1 LFRQGGESM
10 PTGRGPKRASG
21 RWDPALEGA
30 ILDATLAAV
39 AELGYDR
46 MTMDELAARA
56 GVGKA
61 AIYRRWSS
69 KGEVVAQA
77 IAHWRRSLGR
87 APSSD
92 TGSLSGDLDALVEA
106 IPDYDADDVNMFRVV
121 MGVATAAMR
130 DPALSAALDDLVL
143 SVPRQV
149 LRSVLDRAVSR
160 GEISTER
167 DLSLLPDAV
176 LGLNLLRM
184 ISGRP
189 LDRIYVRRVLDDVVL
204 PLATAH
210 QP

>member
-1 LFRQGGESM
+1 M
-10 PTGRGPKRASG
+10 ATGRGPKRTSG
-21 RWDPALEGA
+21 RWDPSLEGA

-46 MTMDELAARA
+46 MTMDDLAARA

-77 IAHWRRSLGR
+77 IAHWRRSLGPAS
-87 APSSD
+87 APD
-92 TGSLSGDLDALVEA
+92 TGSLRGDLDALVDA
-106 IPDYDADDVNMFRVV
+106 VPDYDADEIDMFRVV

-160 GEISTER
+160 GEISTAR
-167 DLSLLPDAV
+167 DLSLLPDTV
-176 LGLNLLRM
+176 LGLNILRM

-189 LDRIYVRRVLDDVVL
+189 VDRIYVRRVLDDVVL
-204 PLATAH
+204 PLATAATS
-210 QP
+210 